1 MACLLDRD
9 NVLSIYGDI
18 YENVLEHINTP
29 NKGKFDA
36 TKYIKDL
43 YADISGGNDPKF
55 ALEVAQAAPEIML
68 QVIATRKNVREYF
81 VKNKISQDPISEMSI
96 RFEDVNEV
104 KKFVSGQKESLS
116 EVKEKIKTANKKK
129 KQVDSENPTE
139 DTINYSNV
147 QNKAKVEDPN
157 TTTYNF
163 AVASDPDLLS
173 EEDKDKED
181 PQKALSYLVFKQLI
195 LISNNKPEDT
205 EDVVYQGVP
214 LAIRPIAIKQFP
226 TRADG
231 TSLLVDNDRKHL
243 EKNPDYDG
251 IVTVVS
257 DTEGNIMYFNEDG
270 SLTDDTEVGRPVYQY
285 LRDVKLVK
293 GKLQLVNRSGYAYTL
308 VSPEDIVERE
318 DNLLKERNGIGM
330 LITEKQNKV
339 KQEKAKQKAKVNDLY
354 RLRKHVNENPEQVI
368 TLKITGGSFGNFK
381 NRYVPLSETDLDLDA
396 ITNPIVGGG
405 KSGFVQVTINQS
417 YAGVTV
423 NHPVYLQR
431 GDIDTELAEKIATI
445 LTTDA
450 TYRGAELSP
459 NARKTYAEVFLG
471 ENIKKNNIEINTPD
485 INGITTLTVSLNG
498 EKLDLAD
505 PLAKDKIVEHL
516 LRAVKLK
523 NGDTRPANL
532 NYTDDYVNKEFTDYT
547 VQDGKIK
554 KTVVNYFDFIKPYLK
569 LEFSKESGAFFVN
582 NNAYVSYAVPT
593 EILPVKAKNYDV
605 AAVTPVSKRTK
616 AEIIEVRDAS
626 DVEVAP
632 GEIVY
637 NLKPVY
643 NNYQV
648 NENVKNTPVTLNIAV
663 DFAKGDAKVAK
674 EKATNHIPVTLSK
687 KAKTK
692 KTFDNVEI
700 LAANIVK
707 NLNKYKS
714 DVITVT
720 GNHTVDMFKAGYS
733 QNDVDTF
740 MGILFDKIVNSSN
753 LITPITKVITTGE
766 TGISEGAV
774 KAAAKAGIGVEVT
787 VPKGWSHTVYWAK
800 SKTGTFRASD
810 EDQFLER
817 FGVEPK
823 KKSAAKKTS
832 KRGEAKTKATTKRT
846 TKKGATPK
854 KSTVQE
860 NKKVDKQV
868 NLGVQA
874 SLLQR
879 LRIRKDIY
887 PDQDKLNRIETAE
900 RKLGNFFERLF
911 TTKAE
916 RDSIFDWWKNHP
928 LAKHIPLEVITE
940 VVNSNSFATWSQHGI
955 TLHMANKAT
964 PIDLYHEAWH
974 GFTQLFLTEEE
985 KTALYEE
992 LRKVPKWETASY
1004 YDIEE
1009 VLAEDYRDYIRD
1021 NTLFTGIVGRIY
1033 KKIRDFLR
1041 AMFGKITRQDMSS
1054 PRDIAV
1060 VKDLYDKLYKGEI
1073 LDLKP
1078 SMENIMFSR
1087 LNRDTRVVKMLNK
1100 EDEESS
1106 AFTIDESDKLVKLL
1120 DSLTAAEIEYY
1131 NTKNNSSTGAVRL
1144 FSTLENRIDLYGSLK
1159 QTLNDLLDE
1168 LTNDYVSIA
1177 DQPESLDLQKQLRSN
1192 IYLLEKAIAN
1202 FGDIEKSVNEKQSK
1216 GLISYH
1222 IKKSRFKII
1231 QEEIIEDPTDLENS
1245 RILQDYKGNVIN
1257 PKKLAAPSTLSIIS
1271 SIFKKEKSEDGTVS
1285 ESLDVF
1291 GLPEL
1296 EDIDVMWNKLSRILA
1311 GSFDYTEMYNRLQNN
1326 LENYPEFQQI
1336 LNMLRAPGIATT
1348 TDKLQFKIE
1357 TNFWQDFKKP
1367 RVPFIQYN
1375 INKTI
1380 TQRKRR
1386 DEEGRETPE
1395 VAQFETAVTRA
1406 TPAIYSVINDWKA
1419 NFTTANPTINK
1430 YIKLEETIVTLNT
1443 EKILEDFGDRN
1454 GVFKSERSR
1463 EFLEALGI
1471 YLDRRSAELN
1481 SLFNDKALFARAF
1494 QLQMIYDIIKKV
1506 NSASFSTD
1514 YAQVAGAEEFKRD
1527 PLTYLMKDLPV
1538 GLRDKTGK
1546 KQDVRTRM
1554 RMLAELQNFYSD
1566 GYSNFS
1572 VLSPE
1577 GNRLWEQVV
1586 DNTVTRIVTSIN
1598 QANNWFELTEDFA
1611 DPNGRFKHMRWLADK
1626 NNPYSAHSVLLNSV
1640 FHLDD
1645 PLAENF
1651 GEKRM
1656 VQKGTRQIPVDLVLN
1671 NVGGTQLIVKNSN
1684 DSVGNSTA
1692 SLDATS
1698 KFLQEIHTMLL
1709 SGVEEFMRHAS
1720 KNTAMALSTENVITY
1735 PGKKDKHLYVDIDLF
1750 KPQNNGEGETEA
1762 FYILLGY
1769 ISGELE
1775 RIRRYKSND
1784 DYKNYEGYN
1793 RPVLS
1798 YGKEVAA
1805 AEVFTAFDDVLS
1817 KEMKEELYALEGN
1830 LIETVDNDADLRDR
1844 LKAEVFEY
1852 FEKETKANL
1861 ERLQEARFVDASLYE
1876 KGAQMGLNQN
1886 QVDEVLMKAY
1896 TYNSWIHKFE
1906 TLILAYGDMVQYN
1919 HDKEE
1924 FHKRNAGLGSGG
1936 KGFRSDVQAQAFV
1949 NGLEKLYA
1957 KKYNYKVRPY
1967 DGTFAT
1973 AIFKEKVVEK
1983 SVYYDEY
1990 LKKLTDAIYKRVKNK
2005 SKAKELA
2012 ETALGE
2018 YFGMKEGDGQGV
2030 VTFETYRI
2038 LKNLEGSWT
2047 DQQELLY
2054 KKVANGETITAEDVI
2069 EYFPPYKLQYFG
2081 NIKSEG
2087 LPITSFH
2094 KFSLAPIIPF
2104 TTEPGSLLNELHDKL
2119 MKDQIDYAL
2128 FQTGSKVGHIGEGDN
2143 IINSDGTINKDET
2156 ITENIIFAEYLKNQ
2170 TEVNSKYKGKSIFS
2184 TQLRKL
2190 ILEGLYEKGVI
2201 DTTDE
2206 DKITE
2211 PRVRKYLNDV
2221 AEYTETLKVEL
2232 LDEIGF
2238 EKVGDKYVP
2247 RNSDSLEKLIELIR
2261 ENLEIDDVIG
2271 DHLLEF
2277 VDVLEDGTLQ
2287 YDLSLH
2293 PEALKIE
2300 KLVMSI
2306 INKRLIKQQVNGEP
2320 LVQVSAALY
2329 SGAFQ
2334 RPENKLKLGTEE
2346 DIKKYIGSNILP
2358 SYHEKEDGFTAAMK
2372 VMIALQGDYN
2382 NLLNL
2387 EYQGE
2392 VIGTIERLN
2401 QAIKDDEWL
2410 DANNGANRKAITLVG
2425 VRIPVQG
2432 LNSMEFMEVYHFLPP
2447 QAGNIIVPP
2456 TEIVAKSGA
2465 DFDIDKLTLYMASIN
2480 QDGLMPERMFKN
2492 ANELNDYL
2500 LDPSVDPI
2508 DKETMLQLQK
2518 AHMQNEL
2525 IDDIKNILELPQNYA
2540 SLVTPNGTFLLK
2552 DLANQLSE
2560 YVMDYDPFAVKNGE
2574 TRVDKKGKKV
2584 ISPTRALETLY
2595 NIYKHESNVVG
2606 KNTLG
2611 LGAQENTF
2619 HTLVNSLETPG
2630 GIAMPAEF
2638 MHSNELEP
2646 RESLLWLR
2654 HNTVNKGGK
2663 KLISIAS
2670 RYDNANENKIAD
2682 VISQMM
2688 NGWVDVEKDAWIF
2701 FIQGNY
2707 EVAPILLY
2715 LIKAGVPVNEAVYF
2729 VSQPL
2734 VREYV
2739 KEQRLAKSTFADVL
2753 NKKPDSRNF
2762 VKYEAAT
2769 NTLAKY
2775 LEPKLLQKLKKNR
2788 ARYDFGLELA
2798 NDILESRKN
2807 KIFTEDE
2814 MLKLIKDFK
2823 KNPNVGKS
2831 QLSVAMFLHY
2841 LQIEQQITGFTQT
2854 KMALRP
2860 DTSTKSTGSD
2870 VEQAEANLERLE
2882 GETKIEKE
2890 LLRLMKGDS
2899 VISSLFNNALALSLN
2914 ERLFPLRFNK
2924 AISNY
2929 LIGKNQQLRD
2939 DSETIF
2945 GANKSDVF
2953 VNTFRNDIIS
2963 FLYQQAAR
2971 RYSLTDS
2978 YKSYTLKTKVPVTY
2992 VELLQFGAYVK
3003 EDKNG
3008 QKTMYID
3015 EKAIK
3020 QDFESGVWRN
3030 NSDAQD
3036 SYVNRGLY
3044 PLTEAHFHSDHKT
3057 NAGEYIK
3064 FVTERE
3070 YLRSVYSKKDIAKT
3084 PQFKD
3089 ELKIVKQ
3096 ENPNFTTDK
3105 VKAYTYEKILA
3116 LKALENTLNPYHM
3129 FKDKQYA
3136 YAIQLQNIV
3145 NKYAKGFVKNYAVL
3159 SRMKVESTE
3168 DKTMY
3173 NIYVAEKDFT
3183 TDTSNLF
3190 YKNLSDLANPAIEKV
3205 SDPIENQNISDFFAK
3220 LPLYA
3225 FMQTG
3230 INKTKFSFTN
3240 IVDYKQFVYLV
3251 NEESQ
3256 KLIKALSNNTVA
3268 NKILDI
3274 FYNRFVKENSRAN
3287 TNRGRYKNYL
3297 FNIDLDRLSEIPVE
3311 STEDVDLDGRYK
3323 MEEIND
3329 NTFIYDNLQATPDVY
3344 KQISEKNADV
3354 TIAYG
3359 APVTIIQGK
3368 EKPFGAALIREYSQE
3383 MSVAFPVALQYYRDG
3398 LSTLSPDKYSAITR
3412 AYDVAIQRLVE
3423 VQESGSPIAFP
3434 MEGIGDSE
3442 VMPQEL
3448 FVYLSR
3454 ELYQKFGYINPGSTM
3469 YTEIKELIGEA
3480 QGITDKEILEQLG
3493 LEEDPFTCKL

>member
-9 NVLSIYGDI
+9 NVLSVYGDI
-18 YENVLEHINTP
+18 YETVLDHINNT
-29 NKGKFDA
+29 KKAKFDA

-43 YADISGGNDPKF
+43 YTDIAGSNDPKF

-96 RFEDVNEV
+96 RFEDVNAV
-104 KKFVSGQKESLS
+104 KKFVTGEKETLD
-116 EVKEKIKTANKKK
+116 EVKEKIKSSNRSK
-129 KQVDSENPTE
+129 KQKPSENPT
-139 DTINYSNV
+139 DNTINYSNV
-147 QNKAKVEDPN
+147 QNKSKVEDPL
-157 TTTYNF
+157 TSTYNF

-173 EEDKDKED
+173 EEDKDRQD
-181 PQKALSYLVFKQLI
+181 PQKALSYLIFKQLI
-195 LISNNKPEDT
+195 LISDNKPANT

-214 LAIRPIAIKQFP
+214 LALRPIAIKQFP

-231 TSLLVDNDRKHL
+231 TSLLVDNDKKHL
-243 EKNPDYDG
+243 EKNENYDG
-251 IVTVVS
+251 VLLAVS

-270 SLTDDTEVGRPVYQY
+270 SLTDDTETGRPVYQY
-285 LRDVKLVK
+285 LRDIKLNK

-308 VSPEDIVERE
+308 VSAEDIVERE
-318 DNLLKERNGIGM
+318 DNLIKERNGLGM
-330 LITEKQNKV
+330 LIAEKEAKI
-339 KQEKAKQKAKVNDLY
+339 KKIKAEQRAKLNDLY
-354 RLRKHVNENPEQVI
+354 RLRKHINENPEQVV

-381 NRYVPLSETDLDLDA
+381 NLYVPLSETELDLDA

-405 KSGFVQVTINQS
+405 KSGFVQVTINKT
-417 YAGVTV
+417 YPGVTV
-423 NHPVYLQR
+423 DHPVYLQR
-431 GDIDTELAEKIATI
+431 GDMDRELAEKIATI

-450 TYRGAELSP
+450 TYRGSQLSP
-459 NARKTYAEVFLG
+459 NARKTYAEIFLG
-471 ENIKKNNIEINTPD
+471 DNIKKNNIEILTPEV
-485 INGITTLTVSLNG
+485 NGITTLTVSLNG
-498 EKLDLAD
+498 EKLDLTD

-523 NGDTRPANL
+523 NGDTRPANI
-532 NYTDDYVNKEFTDYT
+532 NYTDKYVNKEITDYT
-547 VQDGKIK
+547 VKDGKI
-554 KTVVNYFDFIKPYLK
+554 TRQVFDYFDFIKPYLK

-582 NNAYVSYAVPT
+582 SNAYLSYAVPT
-593 EILPVKAKNYDV
+593 EILPVKAKNYDI

-616 AEIIEVRDAS
+616 TEVIEVKDS
-626 DVEVAP
+626 EDVEVTP

-648 NENVKNTPVTLNIAV
+648 NDNVKKIPVTINVAV
-663 DFAKGDAKVAK
+663 DFTKGDAKVAK
-674 EKATNHIPVTLSK
+674 EKAKNHIPVTLSK
-687 KAKTK
+687 KSKTK
-692 KTFDNVEI
+692 KTFDNVEV

-707 NLNKYKS
+707 NLNKYKA
-714 DVITVT
+714 DTVTVT
-720 GNHTVDMFKAGYS
+720 GNHVVDMFRAGYS
-733 QNDVDTF
+733 QKDVDTF
-740 MGILFDKIVNSSN
+740 MGILFDKIVSSPN
-753 LITPITKVITTGE
+753 LITPITKLVTTGE
-766 TGISEGAV
+766 TGISEGAI

-800 SKTGTFRASD
+800 SKSGTFRASD

-817 FGVEPK
+817 FGVAPK
-823 KKSAAKKTS
+823 KKTAAKKTS
-832 KRGEAKTKATTKRT
+832 KRATAKTKAAKSTP
-846 TKKGATPK
+846 KKGATAK
-854 KSTVQE
+854 KTTVE
-860 NKKVDKQV
+860 ANKKVDKQI
-868 NLGVQA
+868 NLGAQA

-879 LRIRKDIY
+879 LRVRKDIY

-928 LAKHIPLEVITE
+928 MSKHIPLEVITE
-940 VVNSNSFATWSQHGI
+940 VVNSNAFATWSQHGI

-974 GFTQLFLTEEE
+974 GFTQLFLTPEE
-985 KTALYEE
+985 KTNLYDE
-992 LRKVPKWETASY
+992 LRKLPKWATASNY
-1004 YDIEE
+1004 EIEE
-1009 VLAEDYRDYIRD
+1009 ALAEDYRNYITD

-1041 AMFGKITRQDMSS
+1041 AMFGKITRQDMTR

-1060 VKDLYDKLYKGEI
+1060 VKELYDKLYKGEI

-1078 SMENIMFSR
+1078 SMDNIIFTR
-1087 LNRDTRVVKMLNK
+1087 LNRDSRVIKMLDK
-1100 EDEESS
+1100 QDEEGSP
-1106 AFTIDESDKLVKLL
+1106 FTIDESNKLVNLL
-1120 DSLTAAEIEYY
+1120 DSLTAAEIDYY
-1131 NTKNNSSTGAVRL
+1131 NSKNNSSTGAVRL
-1144 FSTLENRIDLYGSLK
+1144 FSTLENRVDLYGSLK
-1159 QTLNDLLDE
+1159 QTLSDLLEE
-1168 LTNDYVSIA
+1168 LMNDYVSIA
-1177 DQPESLDLQKQLRSN
+1177 DQNDQLDTQKQLRSN
-1192 IYLLEKAIAN
+1192 IYLLERALAN
-1202 FGDIEKSVNEKQSK
+1202 FGDIEKSVNEKQGR
-1216 GLISYH
+1216 GLIAYH
-1222 IKKSRFKII
+1222 IKKSRFNII
-1231 QEEIIEDPTDLENS
+1231 QEELIEDPTDLENT
-1245 RILQDYKGNVIN
+1245 RILQDYKGNVID

-1271 SIFKKEKSEDGTVS
+1271 SIFKKERQEDGTVT

-1296 EDIDVMWNKLSRILA
+1296 EDITVMWNKLSRILA
-1311 GSFDYTEMYNRLQNN
+1311 GSFDYAEMYRRLQDN
-1326 LENYPEFQQI
+1326 LENYPDFEQI
-1336 LNMLRAPGIATT
+1336 LNMLRAPEIVKTN
-1348 TDKLQFKIE
+1348 DSLQFKIE

-1367 RVPFIQYN
+1367 RVRFIQYN

-1380 TQRKRR
+1380 TQRKRK
-1386 DEEGRETPE
+1386 DEDGREIPE
-1395 VAQFETAVTRA
+1395 VANFDTAVTRA
-1406 TPAIYSVINDWKA
+1406 TPAIYSVIKDWKS
-1419 NFTTANPTINK
+1419 NFTTTNTSVNSYVTI
-1430 YIKLEETIVTLNT
+1430 EETIPVLNT
-1443 EKILEDFGDRN
+1443 EKILEDFGDKN
-1454 GVFKSERSR
+1454 GVFKSQMSR
-1463 EFLEALGI
+1463 EFLEALGV
-1471 YLDRRSAELN
+1471 YLDRRSGELN
-1481 SLFNDKALFARAF
+1481 ALFNDKALFARAF
-1494 QLQMIYDIIKKV
+1494 QLQLIFDTIKKV
-1506 NSASFSTD
+1506 NAASFSTD
-1514 YAQVAGAEEFKRD
+1514 YAQVAAAEEFKRD
-1527 PLTYLMKDLPV
+1527 PLTYLMNGVPKALQ
-1538 GLRDKTGK
+1538 DKTGK
-1546 KQDVRTRM
+1546 LDVRTRL

-1598 QANNWFELTEDFA
+1598 QADNWFELTDPLS
-1611 DPNGRFKHMRWLADK
+1611 DPNGRFKHMRWLADE
-1626 NNPYSAHSVLLNSV
+1626 NNVYSKHSVLLNSV

-1645 PLAENF
+1645 PLAENY
-1651 GEKRM
+1651 GEKRK
-1656 VQKGTRQIPVDLVLN
+1656 VQKGTRQIPAELVLN
-1671 NVGGTQLIVKNSN
+1671 NVGGTQLVVKNSN
-1684 DSVGNSTA
+1684 DSIGNATA

-1720 KNTAMALSTENVITY
+1720 KNTAMAMSAENLITY
-1735 PGKKDKHLYVDIDLF
+1735 PGKTDKHLYVDIDMF

-1762 FYILLGY
+1762 FYILLNY

-1775 RIRRYKSND
+1775 RIRRYKAND
-1784 DYKNYEGYN
+1784 EYHNYEGYN
-1793 RPVLS
+1793 RS
-1798 YGKEVAA
+1798 IISDGKKVAA

-1817 KEMKEELYALEGN
+1817 KDMKQELYDLEGD
-1830 LIETVDNDADLRDR
+1830 LIEAVDNDSDLRDR
-1844 LKAEVFEY
+1844 LKAEVFDY
-1852 FEKETKANL
+1852 FEKETQANL
-1861 ERLQEARFVDASLYE
+1861 ARLQEARFVDTALYE
-1876 KGAQMGLNQN
+1876 RGAQLGLNQN

-1906 TLILAYGDMVQYN
+1906 TLILAYGDLVQYN

-1936 KGFRSDVQAQAFV
+1936 KGFRSDVQAQAFI
-1949 NGLEKLYA
+1949 NGLEKIYA
-1957 KKYNYKVRPY
+1957 KKMGYKVRTY

-1973 AIFKEKVVEK
+1973 AILKEKEIEK

-1990 LKKLTDAIYKRVKNK
+1990 LKELTDSIYKRVKNK
-2005 SKAKELA
+2005 TKAKQLA

-2018 YFGMKEGDGQGV
+2018 YLGMKEGDGQGV
-2030 VTFETYRI
+2030 ITFESYRI
-2038 LKNLEGSWT
+2038 FKQLEGNWS

-2054 KKVANGETITAEDVI
+2054 KKVANGESITAEEVI

-2081 NIKSEG
+2081 NIQSEG

-2094 KFSLAPIIPF
+2094 KFSLAPMIPF
-2104 TTEPGSLLNELHDKL
+2104 TTESGSLLNELHDKL
-2119 MKDQIDYAL
+2119 MTDQVDYAV
-2128 FQTGSKVGHIGEGDN
+2128 FQTGSKVSHIGIGDN
-2143 IINSDGTINKDET
+2143 IINSDGTINKDEPLT
-2156 ITENIIFAEYLKNQ
+2156 KNIIFAEYLKNQ
-2170 TEVNSKYKGKSIFS
+2170 TEVNSEYKGKSIFS

-2201 DTTDE
+2201 DTTEE

-2211 PRVRKYLNDV
+2211 PRVRKYLSDV

-2238 EKVGDKYVP
+2238 EKQGDKYVP
-2247 RNSDSLEKLIELIR
+2247 RNSDSLEKLVDLIR

-2277 VDVLEDGTLQ
+2277 IDVLEDGTLQ

-2306 INKRLIKQQVNGEP
+2306 INKKLIKQQVNGEP

-2329 SGAFQ
+2329 TGAFK
-2334 RPENKLKLGTEE
+2334 RPESKLKLGTDE
-2346 DIKKYIGSNILP
+2346 DIKKYVGSNILP
-2358 SYHEKEDGFTAAMK
+2358 SYHKKADGFTAAMK
-2372 VMIALQGDYN
+2372 VMIALQGDYV

-2387 EYQGE
+2387 EYKGE
-2392 VIGTIERLN
+2392 PIGTVDRLN
-2401 QAIKDDEWL
+2401 EAIKDDEWL
-2410 DANNGANRKAITLVG
+2410 DADNGANRKAITLVG

-2456 TEIVAKSGA
+2456 SEIVAKSGA
-2465 DFDIDKLTLYMASIN
+2465 DFDIDKLTLYMANIN

-2492 ANELNDYL
+2492 ASELNDYL
-2500 LDPSVDPI
+2500 LDSSVDAVE
-2508 DKETMLQLQK
+2508 KQTMLALQK
-2518 AHMQNEL
+2518 AHIQNEL

-2540 SLVTPNGTFLLK
+2540 SLITPNGTFLLK
-2552 DLANQLSE
+2552 DLADELSQ
-2560 YVMDYDPFAVKNGE
+2560 YVMDYDPFQVKNGE
-2574 TRVDKKGKKV
+2574 QRVNTKGKKA
-2584 ISPTRALETLY
+2584 ISPTRVLETLY

-2619 HTLVNSLETPG
+2619 HTLINSLETPG
-2630 GIAMPAEF
+2630 GIAMPDTF
-2638 MHSNELEP
+2638 MHSNEMEP
-2646 RESLLWLR
+2646 RESLLWLK

-2670 RYDNANENKIAD
+2670 RYDVNNQNKIAD

-2707 EVAPILLY
+2707 EVAPMLLY
-2715 LIKAGVPVNEAVYF
+2715 LVKAGVPVKEAVYF

-2739 KEQRLAKSTFADVL
+2739 KQQRLASSTFADVL
-2753 NKKPDSRNF
+2753 GKKPESRNF

-2769 NTLAKY
+2769 NTLKKY
-2775 LEPKLLQKLKKNR
+2775 LEPNLAGKLSKNR

-2798 NDILESRKN
+2798 NDIFDTRKD
-2807 KIFTEDE
+2807 KFFTEDE
-2814 MLKLIKDFK
+2814 MLKLIKEFK

-2841 LQIEQQITGFTQT
+2841 LQIEQQITGFTRL
-2854 KMALRP
+2854 KMASRP
-2860 DTSTKSTGSD
+2860 DTSTKSTGGD
-2870 VEQAEANLERLE
+2870 VEQAEANLESLV
-2882 GETKIEKE
+2882 GESKIEE
-2890 LLRLMKGDS
+2890 NLLPLMRTDS
-2899 VISSLFNNALALSLN
+2899 VISSLFNNSLALSLN

-2929 LIGKNQQLRD
+2929 LIGKNRKLRD
-2939 DSETIF
+2939 DSESIF
-2945 GANKSDVF
+2945 GQNKSDVF
-2953 VNTFRNDIIS
+2953 VNTFRNDIVS

-2971 RYSLTDS
+2971 RFNLTDS
-2978 YKSYTLKTKVPVTY
+2978 YKSYTLKKKVPVAY
-2992 VELLQFGAYVK
+2992 VDLLQFGAYVK
-3003 EDKNG
+3003 KDANG

-3015 EKAIK
+3015 QNALKK
-3020 QDFESGVWRN
+3020 DFESGVWRK

-3070 YLRSVYSKKDIAKT
+3070 YLRSVYTKAEISKT
-3084 PQFKD
+3084 PQFKA
-3089 ELKIVKQ
+3089 ELKTVKQ
-3096 ENPNFTTDK
+3096 ENPGFSADK
-3105 VKAYTYEKILA
+3105 AKAYTYEKILA
-3116 LKALENTLNPYHM
+3116 IKALENTLNPYHM

-3136 YAIQLQNIV
+3136 YAIQFQNIV
-3145 NKYAKGFVKNYAVL
+3145 NKHAKGFVKNYALL
-3159 SRMKVESTE
+3159 SRMKVESDA

-3173 NIYVAEKDFT
+3173 NLYVGEKDFT
-3183 TDTSNLF
+3183 NDSSNLF
-3190 YKNLSDLANPAIEKV
+3190 YKNLEDLSNPAVKKV
-3205 SDPIENQNISDFFAK
+3205 TNEVENQYISDFFAK

-3240 IVDYKQFVYLV
+3240 IVDYTEFLYLV

-3256 KLIKALSNNTVA
+3256 KLRKALENNTVA
-3268 NKILDI
+3268 NKILDV
-3274 FYNRFVKENSRAN
+3274 FYNRFVKENSKQ
-3287 TNRGRYKNYL
+3287 TRGRYKNYL
-3297 FNIDLDRLSEIPVE
+3297 FNIDLDKLSELPTE
-3311 STEDVDLDGRYK
+3311 STEDVNIDERFR
-3323 MEEIND
+3323 MEEIAD
-3329 NTFIYDNLQATPDVY
+3329 NTFIYDNAQATPDIY
-3344 KQISEKNADV
+3344 KEISNKNSDV
-3354 TIAYG
+3354 TIAYA
-3359 APVTIIQGK
+3359 APITVIQGK
-3368 EKPFGAALIREYSQE
+3368 EKPFGDSLIREYSEE
-3383 MSVAFPVALQYYRDG
+3383 MSVAFPTALRYYRDG
-3398 LSTLSPDKYSAITR
+3398 MATLDPDKFPAIKR

-3434 MEGIGDSE
+3434 VEGIGDSE

-3448 FVYLSR
+3448 FVYLSK
-3454 ELYQKFGYINPGSTM
+3454 ELYQKFGYLNPGSTM
-3469 YTEIKELIGEA
+3469 YTEIKELIGEN
-3480 QGITDKEILEQLG
+3480 QGITDREILEELG
-3493 LEEDPFTCKL
+3493 LDEDPFTCKL

>member
-9 NVLSIYGDI
+9 NVLSVYGDI
-18 YENVLEHINTP
+18 YETVLDHINNT
-29 NKGKFDA
+29 KKTKFDA

-43 YADISGGNDPKF
+43 YSDIAESNDPKF

-96 RFEDVNEV
+96 RFEDINAV
-104 KKFVSGQKESLS
+104 KKFVSGEKETLA
-116 EVKEKIKTANKKK
+116 EVKEKVKSANKSK
-129 KQVDSENPTE
+129 KQVPIENPTE
-139 DTINYSNV
+139 STVNYSNV
-147 QNKAKVEDPN
+147 QNKAKVEDPL
-157 TTTYNF
+157 TSTYNF
-163 AVASDPDLLS
+163 AVAADPDQLS
-173 EEDKDKED
+173 EEDKDIQD
-181 PQKALSYLVFKQLI
+181 PQKALSYLIFKQLI
-195 LISNNKPEDT
+195 LISDNKPEDT
-205 EDVVYQGVP
+205 EDVVYQGTT
-214 LAIRPIAIKQFP
+214 LALRPISIKQFP
-226 TRADG
+226 TRVDG
-231 TSLLVDNDRKHL
+231 TSLLVDNDKKHL
-243 EKNPDYDG
+243 EKNEEYDG
-251 IVTVVS
+251 VLLAVS

-270 SLTDDTEVGRPVYQY
+270 SLTDNIETGRPVYQY
-285 LRDVKLVK
+285 LRDVKLIK

-308 VSPEDIVERE
+308 VSAEDIVERE
-318 DNLLKERNGIGM
+318 DNLIKERNGLGM
-330 LITEKQNKV
+330 LISEKEARV
-339 KQEKAKQKAKVNDLY
+339 KKLKAEQRAKLNDLY
-354 RLRKHVNENPEQVI
+354 RLRKHINENPEQVV

-381 NRYVPLSETDLDLDA
+381 NLYVPLADTDLDLDA

-417 YAGVTV
+417 YPGVSV

-431 GDIDTELAEKIATI
+431 GDIDRELAEKIATV

-450 TYRGAELSP
+450 TYRGSQLSP
-459 NARKTYAEVFLG
+459 NARRTYAEVFLG
-471 ENIKKNNIEINTPD
+471 DNIKKNNIEILTPE
-485 INGITTLTVSLNG
+485 INGITTLTISLDG
-498 EKLDLAD
+498 QKLDLTD

-532 NYTDDYVNKEFTDYT
+532 NYTNEYINKEFTDYT
-547 VQDGKIK
+547 IKDGKI
-554 KTVVNYFDFIKPYLK
+554 TRQVVNYFDFIKPYLK

-582 NNAYVSYAVPT
+582 SNAYLSYAVPT

-616 AEIIEVRDAS
+616 TEIVEVRNTE
-626 DVEVAP
+626 DVEVIP

-648 NENVKNTPVTLNIAV
+648 NDNVKNVPVTINVAV
-663 DFAKGDAKVAK
+663 DFEKGDAKVAK
-674 EKATNHIPVTLSK
+674 QNAKNHIPVTLSK

-714 DVITVT
+714 DTITVT
-720 GNHTVDMFKAGYS
+720 GNHVVDMFRAGYS
-733 QNDVDTF
+733 QKDVDTF
-740 MGILFDKIVNSSN
+740 MTILFDKIVSSPN
-753 LITPITKVITTGE
+753 LITPITKLVTTGE
-766 TGISEGAV
+766 SGISEGAI
-774 KAAAKAGIGVEVT
+774 KAAVKAGIGVEVT

-817 FGVEPK
+817 FGVAPK

-832 KRGEAKTKATTKRT
+832 KRSTAKTKAVTKTT
-846 TKKGATPK
+846 TKKGATNK
-854 KSTVQE
+854 KETVE
-860 NKKVDKQV
+860 ANKKVDKQV
-868 NLGVQA
+868 NLGAQA

-887 PDQDKLNRIETAE
+887 PDQDKLNRLETAE

-916 RDSIFDWWKNHP
+916 RDSIFDWWKNHY
-928 LAKHIPLEVITE
+928 LSKHIPLEVITE
-940 VVNSNSFATWSQHGI
+940 IVNSNAFATWSQHGI

-974 GFTQLFLTEEE
+974 GFTQLFLTPEE
-985 KTALYEE
+985 KTNLYDE
-992 LRKVPKWETASY
+992 LRKEPKWATATY
-1004 YDIEE
+1004 FDIEE
-1009 VLAEDYRDYIRD
+1009 ALAEDYRNYIVD
-1021 NTLFTGIVGRIY
+1021 STLFTGIVGKIY

-1041 AMFGKITRQDMSS
+1041 AMFGKITRQDMTR

-1060 VKDLYDKLYKGEI
+1060 VKELYDKLYKGEI

-1078 SMENIMFSR
+1078 STDNIIFSR
-1087 LNRDTRVVKMLNK
+1087 LNRASRTIKMLDK
-1100 EDEESS
+1100 QDEESS
-1106 AFTIDESDKLVKLL
+1106 PFTIDESDKLVKLL
-1120 DSLTAAEIEYY
+1120 DSLTAAEIDYY
-1131 NTKNNSSTGAVRL
+1131 NSKNNSSTGAVRL
-1144 FSTLENRIDLYGSLK
+1144 FSTLENRVDLYGSLK
-1159 QTLNDLLDE
+1159 QTLTDLLDE
-1168 LTNDYVSIA
+1168 LTNDYISIA
-1177 DQPESLDLQKQLRSN
+1177 DQNDKLDLQKQLRSN
-1192 IYLLEKAIAN
+1192 IYLLEKAISN
-1202 FGDIEKSVNEKQSK
+1202 FGDIEKSVNDKQSK
-1216 GLISYH
+1216 GLIAHH

-1231 QEEIIEDPTDLENS
+1231 QEELIEDPTDLENT

-1271 SIFKKEKSEDGTVS
+1271 SIFRKEKQENGTVT

-1296 EDIDVMWNKLSRILA
+1296 EDLDVMWNKLSRILA
-1311 GSFDYTEMYNRLQNN
+1311 GSFDYAEMYRRLQNN

-1336 LNMLRAPGIATT
+1336 LDMLRAPEIVTT
-1348 TDKLQFKIE
+1348 NDKLQFKLE

-1367 RVPFIQYN
+1367 RVKFIQYN

-1380 TQRKRR
+1380 TQRKRK
-1386 DEEGRETPE
+1386 DEDGRQIPE
-1395 VAQFETAVTRA
+1395 IASYDTAVTRA
-1406 TPAIYSVINDWKA
+1406 TPAIYSVIKDWKS
-1419 NFTTANPTINK
+1419 NFTTTNTSVNSYVK
-1430 YIKLEETIVTLNT
+1430 VDETAPALDT
-1443 EKILEDFGDRN
+1443 EKILEDFGDKN
-1454 GVFKSERSR
+1454 GVFRNEKSR
-1463 EFLEALGI
+1463 EFLEAMGI
-1471 YLDRRSAELN
+1471 YLDRRSGELN

-1494 QLQMIYDIIKKV
+1494 QLQLIFDTIKKV

-1514 YAQVAGAEEFKRD
+1514 YAQVAAAEEFKRD
-1527 PLTYLMKDLPV
+1527 PLTYLMNGLPNV
-1538 GLRDKTGK
+1538 LQDKTGK
-1546 KQDVRTRM
+1546 LGDVRTRI

-1598 QANNWFELTEDFA
+1598 QADNWFELTEDSA
-1611 DPNGRFKHMRWLADK
+1611 DPNGRFKHMRWLADR
-1626 NNPYSAHSVLLNSV
+1626 NNVYSKHSVLLNSV

-1645 PLAENF
+1645 PLAENY
-1651 GEKRM
+1651 GEKRK
-1656 VQKGTRQIPVDLVLN
+1656 VQKGTRQIPAELVLN
-1671 NVGGTQLIVKNSN
+1671 NVGGTQLVVKNNN
-1684 DSVGNSTA
+1684 DSIGNATA

-1720 KNTAMALSTENVITY
+1720 KNTAMAMSAENLITY
-1735 PGKKDKHLYVDIDLF
+1735 PGKTDKHLYVDIDMF

-1762 FYILLGY
+1762 FYILLNY

-1775 RIRRYKSND
+1775 RIRRYKAND
-1784 DYKNYEGYN
+1784 EYHTYEGYN
-1793 RPVLS
+1793 RNIVS
-1798 YGKEVAA
+1798 DGKKVQA

-1817 KEMKEELYALEGN
+1817 KEMKQELYDLKGD
-1830 LIETVDNDADLRDR
+1830 LIEAVDNDSDLRER
-1844 LKAEVFEY
+1844 LKAEVFNY
-1852 FEKETKANL
+1852 FEKETQANL
-1861 ERLQEARFVDASLYE
+1861 SRLEEARFIDNSLYE
-1876 KGAQMGLNQN
+1876 RGAQLGLNQN

-1906 TLILAYGDMVQYN
+1906 TLILAYGDLVQYN

-1936 KGFRSDVQAQAFV
+1936 RGFRSDVQAQSFV
-1949 NGLEKLYA
+1949 NSLDKMYA
-1957 KKYNYKVRPY
+1957 TKMGYKVRPY

-1973 AIFKEKVVEK
+1973 AILKEKEIEK

-1990 LKKLTDAIYKRVKNK
+1990 LKELTDSINKRIKNK
-2005 SKAKELA
+2005 SKAKQLA
-2012 ETALGE
+2012 ETALSE

-2030 VTFETYRI
+2030 ITFESYRI
-2038 LKNLEGSWT
+2038 FKNLEGNWS

-2054 KKVANGETITAEDVI
+2054 KKVSSGEAITAEEVI

-2094 KFSLAPIIPF
+2094 KFSLAPMIPF
-2104 TTEPGSLLNELHDKL
+2104 TTESGSLLNELHDKL
-2119 MKDQIDYAL
+2119 MKDQIDYAV
-2128 FQTGSKVGHIGEGDN
+2128 FQTGSKVSHIGGGDN
-2143 IINSDGTINKDET
+2143 VINSDGTINKDEPL
-2156 ITENIIFAEYLKNQ
+2156 TENIIYAEYLKNQ
-2170 TEVNSKYKGKSIFS
+2170 TEVNSKYKGASIFS

-2211 PRVRKYLNDV
+2211 PRVRKYLSDV

-2232 LDEIGF
+2232 LNEIGF
-2238 EKVGDKYVP
+2238 EKQGDKYVP
-2247 RNSDSLEKLIELIR
+2247 RNSNSLEKLVELIR

-2306 INKRLIKQQVNGEP
+2306 INKKLIKQQVNGEP

-2329 SGAFQ
+2329 TGAFK
-2334 RPENKLKLGTEE
+2334 RPEGKLKLGTNE
-2346 DIKKYIGSNILP
+2346 DIKKYVGSNILP
-2358 SYHEKEDGFTAAMK
+2358 SYHRKADGFTAAMK
-2372 VMIALQGDYN
+2372 VMISLQGDYN

-2387 EYQGE
+2387 EYNGE
-2392 VIGTIERLN
+2392 LIGTIDRLN
-2401 QAIKDDEWL
+2401 EAIKDDEWL
-2410 DANNGANRKAITLVG
+2410 DSNNGANRKAITLVG

-2456 TEIVAKSGA
+2456 SEIVAKSGA
-2465 DFDIDKLTLYMASIN
+2465 DFDIDKLTLYMANIN

-2492 ANELNDYL
+2492 ASELDSYL
-2500 LDPSVDPI
+2500 LDPSVDALE
-2508 DKETMLQLQK
+2508 KETILEIQK
-2518 AHMQNEL
+2518 AHIQNEL
-2525 IDDIKNILELPQNYA
+2525 IEDIKNILELPQNYA
-2540 SLVTPNGTFLLK
+2540 SLITPNGTFLLK
-2552 DLANQLSE
+2552 DLADELSQ
-2560 YVMDYDPFAVKNGE
+2560 YVMDYDPFQVKNGDK
-2574 TRVDKKGKKV
+2574 RVNTKGKKA
-2584 ISPTRALETLY
+2584 ISPTRVLETLY

-2619 HTLVNSLETPG
+2619 HTLINSLETPG
-2630 GIAMPAEF
+2630 GVAMPSTF
-2638 MHSNELEP
+2638 LHSNELEP

-2654 HNTVNKGGK
+2654 HNIVNKNGK
-2663 KLISIAS
+2663 ELISIAS
-2670 RYDNANENKIAD
+2670 RYDVTNQNKIAD

-2707 EVAPILLY
+2707 EVAPMLLY
-2715 LIKAGVPVNEAVYF
+2715 LVKAGVPVNEAVYF

-2753 NKKPDSRNF
+2753 GKKPDSRNF

-2769 NTLAKY
+2769 NTLKKF
-2775 LEPKLLQKLKKNR
+2775 LEPKIADKLRKNR

-2798 NDILESRKN
+2798 NDIFESRKN
-2807 KIFTEDE
+2807 KFFTEEE

-2831 QLSVAMFLHY
+2831 QLSITMFLHY
-2841 LQIEQQITGFTQT
+2841 LQIEQQITGFTRL
-2854 KMALRP
+2854 KMASRP

-2870 VEQAEANLERLE
+2870 VEQAEANLESLI
-2882 GETKIEKE
+2882 GETKIEDT
-2890 LLRLMKGDS
+2890 LLPLMKNDS
-2899 VISSLFNNALALSLN
+2899 VISSLFNNTLALSLN
-2914 ERLFPLRFNK
+2914 ERLFPLRYNK
-2924 AISNY
+2924 AISSY
-2929 LIGKNQQLRD
+2929 LISKNRQLRD
-2939 DSETIF
+2939 DSESVF
-2945 GANKSDVF
+2945 GPNKSDVF
-2953 VNTFRNDIIS
+2953 INTFRNDIIS

-2971 RYSLTDS
+2971 RFNLTDS
-2978 YKSYTLKTKVPVTY
+2978 YKSYTLKTKVPVAY
-2992 VELLQFGAYVK
+2992 VDLLQFGAYVK
-3003 EDKNG
+3003 SDASG

-3015 EKAIK
+3015 EKALK
-3020 QDFESGVWRN
+3020 KDFESGVWKK

-3036 SYVNRGLY
+3036 SYANRGLY

-3070 YLRSVYSKKDIAKT
+3070 YLRSVYSKTSISKT
-3084 PQFKD
+3084 PEFKA
-3089 ELKIVKQ
+3089 ELKTVKQ
-3096 ENPNFTTDK
+3096 ENPGFTTDK
-3105 VKAYTYEKILA
+3105 AKAYTYEKILA
-3116 LKALENTLNPYHM
+3116 IKALENTLNPYHM

-3136 YAIQLQNIV
+3136 YAIQFQNIV

-3159 SRMKVESTE
+3159 SRMKVEATD

-3173 NIYVAEKDFT
+3173 NLYVGEKDFT
-3183 TDTSNLF
+3183 NDTSNLY
-3190 YKNLSDLANPAIEKV
+3190 YKNLDDLSNPAIQKV
-3205 SDPIENQNISDFFAK
+3205 ADQVENQYISDFFAK

-3240 IVDYKQFVYLV
+3240 IVDYSQFIYLV

-3256 KLIKALSNNTVA
+3256 KLLKALDNNTVA

-3274 FYNRFVKENSRAN
+3274 FYNRFVKENSRQN
-3287 TNRGRYKNYL
+3287 STRGRYKNYL
-3297 FNIDLDRLSEIPVE
+3297 FNINLDALSQLPTE
-3311 STEDVDLDGRYK
+3311 STEDVNLDERFR
-3323 MEEIND
+3323 MEEIAD
-3329 NTFIYDNLQATPDVY
+3329 NTFIYDNQQATPDVY
-3344 KQISEKNADV
+3344 KDISSKNSDV
-3354 TIAYG
+3354 TIAYA
-3359 APVTIIQGK
+3359 APITVIQGK
-3368 EKPFGAALIREYSQE
+3368 EKPFGESLIREYSE
-3383 MSVAFPVALQYYRDG
+3383 DMSVAFPTALRYYRDG
-3398 LSTLSPDKYSAITR
+3398 MASLDPNKFPAIKR

-3423 VQESGSPIAFP
+3423 IQESGSPIAFP
-3434 MEGIGDSE
+3434 IEGIGDSE

-3454 ELYQKFGYINPGSTM
+3454 ELYQKFGYLNPGSTM
-3469 YTEIKELIGEA
+3469 YTEIKELIGET
-3480 QGITDKEILEQLG
+3480 QGITDREILEQLG
-3493 LEEDPFTCKL
+3493 LDEDPFTCKL

>member
-9 NVLSIYGDI
+9 NVLSVYGDI
-18 YENVLEHINTP
+18 YETILDHINTP
-29 NKGKFDA
+29 KKGKFDA

-43 YADISGGNDPKF
+43 YADIAGSNDPKF

-96 RFEDVNEV
+96 RFEDVNAV
-104 KKFVSGQKESLS
+104 SKFVTGEKESLA
-116 EVKEKIKTANKKK
+116 EVKEKIKSANKSKNQK
-129 KQVDSENPTE
+129 PSENPTE

-147 QNKAKVEDPN
+147 QDKAKVEDPQ

-163 AVASDPDLLS
+163 AVAADPDQLS
-173 EEDKDKED
+173 EEDKDKQD

-195 LISNNKPEDT
+195 LISDNKPSNT
-205 EDVVYQGVP
+205 EDIVYQGVP
-214 LAIRPIAIKQFP
+214 LALRPISIKQFP

-231 TSLLVDNDRKHL
+231 TSLLVDNDRAHL
-243 EKNPDYDG
+243 EKNEDYDG
-251 IVTVVS
+251 VLLAVS

-270 SLTDDTEVGRPVYQY
+270 SLTDDTETGRPAYQY

-308 VSPEDIVERE
+308 VSAEDIIERE
-318 DNLLKERNGIGM
+318 DNLIKERNGLGM
-330 LITEKQNKV
+330 LMSEKEAKI
-339 KQEKAKQKAKVNDLY
+339 KKRKAEQRAKLNDLY
-354 RLRKHVNENPEQVI
+354 RLRKHINENPDQVV

-381 NRYVPLSETDLDLDA
+381 NLYVPLADTELDLDA

-405 KSGFVQVTINQS
+405 KSGFVQVTIKKS
-417 YAGVTV
+417 YPGVTV
-423 NHPVYLQR
+423 DHPVYLQR
-431 GDIDTELAEKIATI
+431 GDMDKVLAEKIATI

-450 TYRGAELSP
+450 TYRGSQLSP
-459 NARKTYAEVFLG
+459 NARRTYAEIFLG
-471 ENIKKNNIEINTPD
+471 ENIQKNNIEILTPE

-498 EKLDLAD
+498 EKLDLTD
-505 PLAKDKIVEHL
+505 PLAKDRIVEHL

-523 NGDTRPANL
+523 NGDTRPANV
-532 NYTDDYVNKEFTDYT
+532 NYSDQYVNKTFTDYT
-547 VQDGKIK
+547 VKDGKI
-554 KTVVNYFDFIKPYLK
+554 TRQEVDYFEFIKPYMK

-582 NNAYVSYAVPT
+582 SNAYVSYAIPT

-616 AEIIEVRDAS
+616 TEIVEVRDS
-626 DVEVAP
+626 EDVEVVP
-632 GEIVY
+632 GEITY

-648 NENVKNTPVTLNIAV
+648 NDNVKKIPVTINVAV
-663 DFAKGDAKVAK
+663 DFEKGDAKAAK
-674 EKATNHIPVTLSK
+674 QNAKNHIPVTLSK
-687 KAKTK
+687 KARTK
-692 KTFDNVEI
+692 KTFDKVEI

-714 DVITVT
+714 DTITVT
-720 GNHTVDMFKAGYS
+720 GNHVVDMFRAGYS
-733 QNDVDTF
+733 QKDVDTF
-740 MGILFDKIVNSSN
+740 MGILFDKIVSSPN
-753 LITPITKVITTGE
+753 LITPITKLVTTGE
-766 TGISEGAV
+766 TGISEGAI
-774 KAAAKAGIGVEVT
+774 KGAIKAGIGVEVT

-800 SKTGTFRASD
+800 SKSGTFRASD

-817 FGVEPK
+817 FGVAPK

-832 KRGEAKTKATTKRT
+832 KRTTAKTKVATKTT
-846 TKKGATPK
+846 TKKGATTK
-854 KSTVQE
+854 KATVE
-860 NKKVDKQV
+860 ANKKVDRQV
-868 NLGVQA
+868 NLGAQA

-887 PDQDKLNRIETAE
+887 PDQDKLNRLETAE

-916 RDSIFDWWKNHP
+916 RDSIFDWWKNHYMS
-928 LAKHIPLEVITE
+928 KHIPLEVITE
-940 VVNSNSFATWSQHGI
+940 IVNSNAFATWSQHGI

-974 GFTQLFLTEEE
+974 GFTQLFLTPEE
-985 KTALYEE
+985 KTNLYDE
-992 LRKVPKWETASY
+992 LRKEPKWATATY
-1004 YDIEE
+1004 FDIEE
-1009 VLAEDYRDYIRD
+1009 ALAEDYRNYIVD
-1021 NTLFTGIVGRIY
+1021 TTLFTGIVGKIY
-1033 KKIRDFLR
+1033 KKVRDFLR
-1041 AMFGKITRQDMSS
+1041 AMFGKITRQDMTR

-1060 VKDLYDKLYKGEI
+1060 VKELYDRLYKGEI

-1078 SMENIMFSR
+1078 STDNIIFSR
-1087 LNRDTRVVKMLNK
+1087 LNRASRTVKMLDTQ
-1100 EDEESS
+1100 DEESS
-1106 AFTIDESDKLVKLL
+1106 PFTIDESNKLVNLL

-1131 NTKNNSSTGAVRL
+1131 NSKNNSSTGAVRL

-1159 QTLNDLLDE
+1159 ETIKALLDE
-1168 LTNDYVSIA
+1168 LTNDYVAIA
-1177 DQPESLDLQKQLRSN
+1177 DQKDQLDLQKQLRSN
-1192 IYLLEKAIAN
+1192 IYLLEKAYTN
-1202 FGDIEKSVNEKQSK
+1202 FGDIEKSVNEKQGK
-1216 GLISYH
+1216 GIIAYH
-1222 IKKSRFKII
+1222 IKKSRFRIV
-1231 QEEIIEDPTDLENS
+1231 QEELLEDPTDLENT
-1245 RILQDYKGNVIN
+1245 RILQDYKGNVID

-1271 SIFKKEKSEDGTVS
+1271 SIFRKDKQEDGTVT
-1285 ESLDVF
+1285 EALDVF
-1291 GLPEL
+1291 GIPEL
-1296 EDIDVMWNKLSRILA
+1296 EDISVMWSKLSRILA
-1311 GSFDYTEMYNRLQNN
+1311 GSFDYAEMYRRLQNN

-1336 LNMLRAPGIATT
+1336 LDMLRAPEIVKTS
-1348 TDKLQFKIE
+1348 DKLQFKLE

-1367 RVPFIQYN
+1367 RVKFIQYN

-1380 TQRKRR
+1380 TQRKRK
-1386 DEEGRETPE
+1386 DEDGRVTPE
-1395 VAQFETAVTRA
+1395 VANYDTAVTRA
-1406 TPAIYSVINDWKA
+1406 TPAIYSVIKDWRS
-1419 NFTTANPTINK
+1419 NFTTTNTSVNSYVEI
-1430 YIKLEETIVTLNT
+1430 EETIPVLNT
-1443 EKILEDFGDRN
+1443 EKILEDFGDKN
-1454 GVFKSERSR
+1454 GVFKNEKSR
-1463 EFLEALGI
+1463 EFLEAMGI
-1471 YLDRRSAELN
+1471 YLDRRSGELN
-1481 SLFNDKALFARAF
+1481 ALFNDKALFARAF
-1494 QLQMIYDIIKKV
+1494 QLQLIFDTIKKV
-1506 NSASFSTD
+1506 NAASFSTD
-1514 YAQVAGAEEFKRD
+1514 YAQVTAAEEFKRD
-1527 PLTYLMKDLPV
+1527 PLTYLMNGVPTA
-1538 GLRDKTGK
+1538 LRDKTGK
-1546 KQDVRTRM
+1546 LDVRTRI

-1598 QANNWFELTEDFA
+1598 QADNWFELTDPLF

-1626 NNPYSAHSVLLNSV
+1626 NNVYSKHSVLLNSV

-1645 PLAENF
+1645 QLAENY
-1651 GEKRM
+1651 GQKRM
-1656 VQKGTRQIPVDLVLN
+1656 IQKGTRQIPVELVLN
-1671 NVGGTQLIVKNSN
+1671 NVGGTQLVVKNNN
-1684 DSVGNSTA
+1684 DSIGNSTA

-1720 KNTAMALSTENVITY
+1720 KNTAMAMSAENLITY
-1735 PGKKDKHLYVDIDLF
+1735 PGKTDKHLYVDIDMF

-1762 FYILLGY
+1762 FYILLNY

-1775 RIRRYKSND
+1775 RIRRYKAND
-1784 DYKNYEGYN
+1784 EYKNYEGYN
-1793 RPVLS
+1793 RPIVS
-1798 YGKEVAA
+1798 DGKKVDA

-1817 KEMKEELYALEGN
+1817 KDMKQELYDLEGD
-1830 LIETVDNDADLRDR
+1830 LIEAVDNDSDLRDR
-1844 LKAEVFEY
+1844 LKAEVFSY
-1852 FEKETKANL
+1852 FEKETQANL
-1861 ERLQEARFVDASLYE
+1861 ARLQEARFVDTSLYE
-1876 KGAQMGLNQN
+1876 RGAQMGLNQN

-1906 TLILAYGDMVQYN
+1906 TLILAYGDLVQYN

-1936 KGFRSDVQAQAFV
+1936 RGFRSDVQAQAFV
-1949 NGLEKLYA
+1949 NSLEKLYA
-1957 KKYNYKVRPY
+1957 ANQNYKVRAY

-1973 AIFKEKVVEK
+1973 AILKEKEIEK

-1990 LKKLTDAIYKRVKNK
+1990 LKELTDSIYKRIKNK
-2005 SKAKELA
+2005 TKAKQLA
-2012 ETALGE
+2012 ETALAE

-2030 VTFETYRI
+2030 ITFEAYRI
-2038 LKNLEGSWT
+2038 LKNLEGNWS

-2054 KKVANGETITAEDVI
+2054 KKVANGESITADEVI

-2081 NIKSEG
+2081 NIKAEG

-2094 KFSLAPIIPF
+2094 KFSLAPMIPF
-2104 TTEPGSLLNELHDKL
+2104 TTEPGSLINELHDKL
-2119 MKDQIDYAL
+2119 MTDQIDYAL
-2128 FQTGSKVGHIGEGDN
+2128 FQTGSKVSHIGKGDN
-2143 IINSDGTINKDET
+2143 IINSDGTINKDEPL
-2156 ITENIIFAEYLKNQ
+2156 TENIIYAEYLKNQ
-2170 TEVNSKYKGKSIFS
+2170 TEVNSEYKGKSIFS

-2201 DTTDE
+2201 DTTEE

-2211 PRVRKYLNDV
+2211 PRVRKYLRDV

-2238 EKVGDKYVP
+2238 EKQGDKYVP
-2247 RNSDSLEKLIELIR
+2247 RNSDSLEKLVELIR

-2329 SGAFQ
+2329 TGAFK
-2334 RPENKLKLGTEE
+2334 RPEGKLKLGTDE
-2346 DIKKYIGSNILP
+2346 DIKKYVGSNILP
-2358 SYHEKEDGFTAAMK
+2358 SYHKKADGFTAAMK

-2382 NLLNL
+2382 HLLNL
-2387 EYQGE
+2387 EYKGE
-2392 VIGTIERLN
+2392 VIGTIDRLN
-2401 QAIKDDEWL
+2401 EAIKDDEWL
-2410 DANNGANRKAITLVG
+2410 NADNGVNRKAITLVG

-2456 TEIVAKSGA
+2456 SEIVAKSGA
-2465 DFDIDKLTLYMASIN
+2465 DFDIDKLTLYMANIN

-2492 ANELNDYL
+2492 ASELNDYL
-2500 LDPSVDPI
+2500 LDSSVDALE
-2508 DKETMLQLQK
+2508 KETMLQLQK
-2518 AHMQNEL
+2518 AHIQNEL
-2525 IDDIKNILELPQNYA
+2525 IDDIKNILELPQNYT
-2540 SLVTPNGTFLLK
+2540 SLITPNGTFLLK
-2552 DLANQLSE
+2552 DLAEELSQ
-2560 YVMDYDPFAVKNGE
+2560 YVMDYDPFQVKNGE
-2574 TRVDKKGKKV
+2574 QRVSVKGKKS
-2584 ISPTRALETLY
+2584 ISPTRVLETLY

-2619 HTLVNSLETPG
+2619 HTLINSLETPG
-2630 GIAMPAEF
+2630 GVAMPDTF
-2638 MHSNELEP
+2638 THSNEMDS
-2646 RESLLWLR
+2646 RKSLLWLR
-2654 HNTVNKGGK
+2654 HNTVNKNGK
-2663 KLISIAS
+2663 DLISIAS
-2670 RYDNANENKIAD
+2670 RYDVTNQNKIAD

-2707 EVAPILLY
+2707 EVAPMLLY
-2715 LIKAGVPVNEAVYF
+2715 LVKAGVPINEAVYF

-2753 NKKPDSRNF
+2753 NKKPESRNF
-2762 VKYEAAT
+2762 VKYEAAS
-2769 NTLAKY
+2769 NTLQKY
-2775 LEPKLLQKLKKNR
+2775 IEPNLLDKLKKNR

-2798 NDILESRKN
+2798 NDIFDNRKN
-2807 KIFTEDE
+2807 KFFTEEE

-2823 KNPNVGKS
+2823 KNPNAGKS
-2831 QLSVAMFLHY
+2831 QLSVAMFLHF
-2841 LQIEQQITGFTQT
+2841 LQIEQQITGFTQL
-2854 KMALRP
+2854 KMASRP

-2870 VEQAEANLERLE
+2870 VEQAEANIERLY
-2882 GETKIEKE
+2882 GETKIEDT
-2890 LLRLMKGDS
+2890 LLPLMRNDS
-2899 VISSLFNNALALSLN
+2899 VISSLFNNALALALN

-2929 LIGKNQQLRD
+2929 LIGKNQQLRE
-2939 DSETIF
+2939 DSELIF

-2971 RYSLTDS
+2971 KFNLTDS

-2992 VELLQFGAYVK
+2992 VDLLQFGAYVK
-3003 EDKNG
+3003 SDANG

-3015 EKAIK
+3015 EKALK
-3020 QDFESGVWRN
+3020 KDFEAGVWRK

-3036 SYVNRGLY
+3036 SYTNRGLY
-3044 PLTEAHFHSDHKT
+3044 PLTEGHFHSDHKT

-3070 YLRSVYSKKDIAKT
+3070 YLRSVYSKTEVSKT

-3089 ELKIVKQ
+3089 ELKTVKQ
-3096 ENPNFTTDK
+3096 ENPKFTTDQA
-3105 VKAYTYEKILA
+3105 KAYTYEKILA
-3116 LKALENTLNPYHM
+3116 IKALENTLNPYHM

-3136 YAIQLQNIV
+3136 YAIQFQNIV
-3145 NKYAKGFVKNYAVL
+3145 NKHAKGFVKNYAVL
-3159 SRMKVESTE
+3159 SRMKVESTD

-3173 NIYVAEKDFT
+3173 NLYVGEKDFT
-3183 TDTSNLF
+3183 NDTSNLF
-3190 YKNLSDLANPAIEKV
+3190 YKNLDDLANPAVKKV
-3205 SDPIENQNISDFFAK
+3205 ANEVENQYISDFFAK

-3240 IVDYKQFVYLV
+3240 VVDYNQFIYLV
-3251 NEESQ
+3251 DAESK
-3256 KLIKALSNNTVA
+3256 KLIKALANNNIA
-3268 NKILDI
+3268 NKILDV
-3274 FYNRFVKENSRAN
+3274 FYNRFVKENSRQN
-3287 TNRGRYKNYL
+3287 PNRGRYKNYL
-3297 FNIDLDRLSEIPVE
+3297 FNIDLDRLSELPTE
-3311 STEDVDLDGRYK
+3311 STEDVNLDERFK
-3323 MEEIND
+3323 MEEISD
-3329 NTFIYDNLQATPDVY
+3329 NTFIYDNQQATPDTY
-3344 KQISEKNADV
+3344 KEISNKNSDV
-3354 TIAYG
+3354 TIAYA
-3359 APVTIIQGK
+3359 APVTVIQGK
-3368 EKPFGAALIREYSQE
+3368 EKPFGESLIREYSQE

-3398 LSTLSPDKYSAITR
+3398 MANLAPDKYPAIKR

-3423 VQESGSPIAFP
+3423 IQESGSPIAFP
-3434 MEGIGDSE
+3434 IEGIGDSE

-3454 ELYQKFGYINPGSTM
+3454 ELYQKFGYLNPGSTM
-3469 YTEIKELIGEA
+3469 YTEIRELIGEA
-3480 QGITDKEILEQLG
+3480 QGITDREILEQLG
-3493 LEEDPFTCKL
+3493 LDEDPFTCKL